1 MNSIIQD
8 DLFRYEGL
16 RSKSLMGED
25 KIFFLHARIPFYLL
39 F

>member
-16 RSKSLMGED
+16 RSKSLMV
-25 KIFFLHARIPFYLL
+25 KISYFFFTPGFRFTY
-39 F
+39 